1 MQYIYIYIYIY
12 IYLYIYIYKVMGY
25 GKDIQK
31 AMKNN
36 RNICD
41 KLKYFLFTFN
51 PTPLV
56 SFYLKKNIYIYIYI
70 YINIFLR
77 KDYGY

>member
-1 MQYIYIYIYIY
+1 MYICICIYIYMYMLYVCIYI
-12 IYLYIYIYKVMGY
+12 YIYIYKVMGY

-41 KLKYFLFTFN
+41 K
-51 PTPLV
+51 
-56 SFYLKKNIYIYIYI
+56 
-70 YINIFLR
+70 
-77 KDYGY
+77 

>member
-1 MQYIYIYIYIY
+1 MYEKKKNIYIYVFVYIY
-12 IYLYIYIYKVMGY
+12 VYVICIYIYKVMGY

-41 KLKYFLFTFN
+41 K
-51 PTPLV
+51 
-56 SFYLKKNIYIYIYI
+56 
-70 YINIFLR
+70 
-77 KDYGY
+77 

>member
-1 MQYIYIYIYIY
+1 
-12 IYLYIYIYKVMGY
+12 MGY

-56 SFYLKKNIYIYIYI
+56 SFYLKKKIYIYIYI
-70 YINIFLR
+70 YKHIFAERLWLLKTVNEMSNVQNILN
-77 KDYGY
+77 